1 MKSKHLHYM
10 KVIGLTGG
18 IGSGKSSI
26 ARVFKSMGVPIYIA
40 DERAKALYSRS
51 EQLKQMVIDRF
62 GDEVYPE
69 GSFSPAVLAEKVF
82 GDEKALS
89 ALNAMVHPLV
99 KADFSQWLKEQSANY
114 VIREAAI
121 LFESASHLD
130 CNAVI
135 TVEANENER
144 IQRVVLRDNRS
155 EKEVRQRMNKQW
167 TDAQR
172 REKADHVI
180 VNNNNSLI
188 LERCYLLH
196 QEFSA

>member
-40 DERAKALYSRS
+40 DERAKALYIRS

-82 GDEKALS
+82 VDEKALS

-144 IQRVVLRDNRS
+144 IQRVMQRDNRS

-172 REKADHVI
+172 QEKADHVI

>member
-1 MKSKHLHYM
+1 M

-40 DERAKALYSRS
+40 DERAKALYSSS
-51 EQLKQMVIDRF
+51 EQLKRMVISGF
-62 GDEVYPE
+62 GEEVYPE
-69 GSFSPAVLAEKVF
+69 GRFSPLVLAEKVF
-82 GDEKALS
+82 GDEKALG

-99 KADFSQWLKEQSANY
+99 KADFSQWLKEQSARY

-144 IQRVVLRDNRS
+144 IQRVMLRDNRS

>member
-10 KVIGLTGG
+10 KVVGLTGG

-40 DERAKALYSRS
+40 DERAKALYSS
-51 EQLKQMVIDRF
+51 SKQLKHLVIERF
-62 GDEVYPE
+62 GEAVYPN
-69 GSFSPAVLAEKVF
+69 GSFSPAALAQKVF
-82 GDEKALS
+82 GDDDALS

-99 KADFSQWLKEQSANY
+99 KEDFSQWLKEQSASY

-130 CNAVI
+130 CHAVI
-135 TVEANENER
+135 TVEANETER
-144 IQRVVLRDNRS
+144 IERVMKRDERS
-155 EKEVRQRMNKQW
+155 EAEVRQRINKQW

-172 REKADHVI
+172 REKADLVI

>member
-40 DERAKALYSRS
+40 DERAKALYSWS

-99 KADFSQWLKEQSANY
+99 KADFSQWLKEQSARY

-144 IQRVVLRDNRS
+144 IQRVMLRDNRS

>member
-1 MKSKHLHYM
+1 M

-18 IGSGKSSI
+18 IGSGKSII

-40 DERAKALYSRS
+40 DERAKALYISS
-51 EQLKQMVIDRF
+51 EQLKKMVVDGF

-69 GSFSPAVLAEKVF
+69 GRFSPAVLAEKVF
-82 GDEKALS
+82 GDEKALKQ
-89 ALNAMVHPLV
+89 LNAMVHPLV
-99 KADFSQWLKEQSANY
+99 KEDFSQWLKAQSGSY

-130 CNAVI
+130 CDAVV

-144 IQRVVLRDNRS
+144 IQRVMQRDNRS
-155 EKEVRQRMNKQW
+155 EEEVRQRMNKQW
-167 TDAQR
+167 TDLQR
-172 REKADHVI
+172 REKADYVM

-188 LERCYLLH
+188 LERCFLLH
-196 QEFSA
+196 EIFSKQDN

>member
-69 GSFSPAVLAEKVF
+69 GSFSPTVLAEKVF

-144 IQRVVLRDNRS
+144 IQRVMQRDNRS

>member
-1 MKSKHLHYM
+1 M

-40 DERAKALYSRS
+40 DERAKALYSWS

-99 KADFSQWLKEQSANY
+99 KADFSQWLKEQSARY

-144 IQRVVLRDNRS
+144 IQRVMLRDNRS

>member
-144 IQRVVLRDNRS
+144 IQRVMLRDNRS

>member
-10 KVIGLTGG
+10 KVVGLTGG

-40 DERAKALYSRS
+40 DERAKALYSS
-51 EQLKQMVIDRF
+51 SKQLKHLVIERF
-62 GDEVYPE
+62 GEAVYLN
-69 GSFSPAVLAEKVF
+69 GSFSPAALAQKVF
-82 GDEKALS
+82 GDDDALS

-99 KADFSQWLKEQSANY
+99 KEDFSQWLKEQSASY

-130 CNAVI
+130 CHAVI
-135 TVEANENER
+135 TVEANETER
-144 IQRVVLRDNRS
+144 IERVMKRDERS
-155 EKEVRQRMNKQW
+155 EAEVRQRINKQW

-172 REKADHVI
+172 REKADLVI

>member
-1 MKSKHLHYM
+1 MKSEHLHYM

-40 DERAKALYSRS
+40 DERAKALYSSS
-51 EQLKQMVIDRF
+51 EQLKQMVIAGF

-69 GSFSPAVLAEKVF
+69 GRFSPAVLAEKVF

-89 ALNAMVHPLV
+89 TLNAMVHPLV
-99 KADFSQWLKEQSANY
+99 KADFSQWLKEQSARY

-130 CNAVI
+130 CDAVI

-144 IQRVVLRDNRS
+144 VRRVMLRDNRS
-155 EKEVRQRMNKQW
+155 EKEVRLRMNKQW